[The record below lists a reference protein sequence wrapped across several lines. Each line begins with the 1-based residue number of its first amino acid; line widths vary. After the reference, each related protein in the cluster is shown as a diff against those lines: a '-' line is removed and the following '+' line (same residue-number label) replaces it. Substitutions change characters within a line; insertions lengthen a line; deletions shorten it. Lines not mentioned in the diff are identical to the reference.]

1 MPKKAKVK
9 YKSLRSNLVHL
20 PLSLYASLTQQQI
33 VSYKAR
39 VNSQANVQRPQSI
52 VLHLEPLT
60 PSSSRAT
67 AGYLGWSGLTSSSSL
82 TRGVGGEETVEIDP
96 EVAMGLGW
104 NEGMLVSFIGRSP
117 LTKLINR
124 LKLGSSI
131 IPLKQ
136 GM

>member
-1 MPKKAKVK
+1 M
-9 YKSLRSNLVHL
+9 
-20 PLSLYASLTQQQI
+20 
-33 VSYKAR
+33 
-39 VNSQANVQRPQSI
+39 QANVQRPQSI

-82 TRGVGGEETVEIDP
+82 TGGVGGEETVEIDP

-104 NEGMLVSFIGRSP
+104 NEGMLVSFVVRTV
-117 LTKLINR
+117 LTKLTNR
-124 LKLGSSI
+124 LKLELSTT
-131 IPLKQ
+131 PLKQ

>member
-1 MPKKAKVK
+1 M
-9 YKSLRSNLVHL
+9 
-20 PLSLYASLTQQQI
+20 
-33 VSYKAR
+33 
-39 VNSQANVQRPQSI
+39 NSQANVQRPQSI

-82 TRGVGGEETVEIDP
+82 TGGVGGEETVEIDP

-104 NEGMLVSFIGRSP
+104 NEGMLVSFVRCST
-117 LTKLINR
+117 LTELTNR
-124 LKLGSSI
+124 LRLGPSI
-131 IPLKQ
+131 IRLKR